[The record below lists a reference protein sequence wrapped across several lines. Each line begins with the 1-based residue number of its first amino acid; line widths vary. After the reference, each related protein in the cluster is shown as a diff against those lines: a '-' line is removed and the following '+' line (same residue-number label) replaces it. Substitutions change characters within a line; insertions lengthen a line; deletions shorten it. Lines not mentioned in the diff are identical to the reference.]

1 MASKAPTDIDALL
14 PEDEEEIPTKPIK
27 LFGRI
32 WTLLCDVNSFGIA
45 ALSSGDY
52 TSLTPMMVGLI
63 VESERAEFAAA
74 FGKQRNMKPERLL
87 KIFET
92 MVEVA
97 SERPTKQPSASSRT
111 AQTTRRAPKSAA
123 GSSGRAVVR
132 SVR

>member
-27 LFGRI
+27 LFGRN

-45 ALSSGDY
+45 ALSSGDF

-63 VESERAEFAAA
+63 VESERPEFAAA

-87 KIFET
+87 AIFQA
-92 MVEVA
+92 MIEVA
-97 SERPTKQPSASSRT
+97 SGRPTKLPSASSRT